1 MPPVV
6 SVILARSLYSLIWGW
21 ILCSFWVFIA
31 VEAPRLSE
39 SLLCFYGYVYM
50 CSYSHTNIWKPFCHQ
65 NGTLSILTNL
75 KPATSQQKP
84 TKFTF
89 SIELRCLWFQEL
101 HISHPPLFQ
110 SQLLPGFVFKPSRH
124 LFAMKNFMDSP
135 SSLLHL
141 TYRKSEHILI
151 PPCIIVVG
159 SKFLLNSS
167 KHFFVPL

>member
-1 MPPVV
+1 MGMN
-6 SVILARSLYSLIWGW
+6 L
-21 ILCSFWVFIA
+21 VFI
-31 VEAPRLSE
+31 LSFYCCW
-39 SLLCFYGYVYM
+39 STKTVWLFIVFLWLCLYVLRYI
-50 CSYSHTNIWKPFCHQ
+50 YSHTNIWKPFCHQ

-135 SSLLHL
+135 SSLQHL

-167 KHFFVPL
+167 TFDSSLLHT